1 MDPLSGLRRKNAAA
15 APAKDGTTGLP
26 FVLPEMQTGEHHL
39 CAEFSNR
46 DHKSARRKDAV
57 LTANSVVMHC
67 IFFILESLKKLEKL
81 FIAPKARQI
90 LHETA
95 HRAFARC
102 ECAQHMGFLIKYF
115 NQESVLGGTS

>member
-15 APAKDGTTGLP
+15 APAKNGTAGLP
-26 FVLPEMQTGEHHL
+26 LVLPEMQTGEHHL

-67 IFFILESLKKLEKL
+67 IFFILESVKKLEKL

-115 NQESVLGGTS
+115 NQESVLGGKS

>member
-15 APAKDGTTGLP
+15 APTKDGTTGLSP
-26 FVLPEMQTGEHHL
+26 ILPEVQTGEHHL
-39 CAEFSNR
+39 CAEFSDR
-46 DHKSARRKDAV
+46 DHTSARRKDAV
-57 LTANSVVMHC
+57 LTAISVVMHC
-67 IFFILESLKKLEKL
+67 IFFILESVKKLEKL

-95 HRAFARC
+95 QRAFARY

-115 NQESVLGGTS
+115 NQESVLGGKS